1 MAGSIYITTP
11 DPGATPASI
20 AAAVN
25 ALKHNVNLIIINAQ
39 ENPPLTALAGATAF
53 SKINQLS
60 IEISNLQSQITNL
73 QAQINAL
80 RALIP

>member
-1 MAGSIYITTP
+1 MAGSIYITVP
-11 DPGATPASI
+11 DPGATPAGV
-20 AAAVN
+20 AASVN
-25 ALKHNVNLIIINAQ
+25 ALKHNVNLLIVNAQ
-39 ENPPLTALAGATAF
+39 ENPPLTALSGASAF

-60 IEISNLQSQITNL
+60 IEVINLQSQLTNL